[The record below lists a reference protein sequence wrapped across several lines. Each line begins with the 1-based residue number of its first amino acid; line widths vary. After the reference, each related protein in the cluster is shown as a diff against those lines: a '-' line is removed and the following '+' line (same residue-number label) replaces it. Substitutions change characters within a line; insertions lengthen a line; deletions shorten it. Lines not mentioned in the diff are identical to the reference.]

1 MPKNIIIAD
10 DHPITAKGMET
21 ILKGLGFT
29 IIGLHTNG
37 LHAFNDICLRKP
49 EFALLDMQMPGMSGL
64 DIVEKMRAKDL
75 KTKIIIYTM
84 FTDISI
90 FKQAM
95 ELQVDGYLLK
105 EFAVDDL
112 KECLHAIEKGEKW
125 YNPKLQEKLDKSK
138 DTFSPELYCTL
149 TTKER
154 SVLTCIASNMSSKE
168 IALEQFISEKTVET
182 HRRNIKT
189 KLNLTKKNNA
199 LLVWAI
205 ENKGFFSLME

>member
-21 ILKGLGFT
+21 ILKGLGYNV
-29 IIGLHTNG
+29 IGLYTNG
-37 LHAFNDICLRKP
+37 LQAFNNICLQKP
-49 EFALLDMQMPGMSGL
+49 EYALLDMQMPGMSGL
-64 DIVEKMRAKDL
+64 DIVEKIRAKNL

-95 ELQVDGYLLK
+95 ELHVNGYLLK

-112 KECLHAIEKGEKW
+112 KECLLAIEQGKNW
-125 YNPKLQEKLDKSK
+125 YNPKLKEKLNNSK
-138 DTFSPELYCTL
+138 ATFSSELYCTL

-154 SVLTCIASNMSSKE
+154 SILNCIANNMSSKE
-168 IALEQFISEKTVET
+168 IALEQFISEKTVES

-205 ENKGFFSLME
+205 ENKGFFSLMD